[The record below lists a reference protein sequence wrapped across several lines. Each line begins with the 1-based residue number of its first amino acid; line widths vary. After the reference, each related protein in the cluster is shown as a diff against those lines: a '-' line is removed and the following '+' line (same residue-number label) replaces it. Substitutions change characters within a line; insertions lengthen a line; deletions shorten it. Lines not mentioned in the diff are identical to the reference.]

1 MLKDWYFCVGYVLSC
16 VTLQYTLESYFNFI
30 IVHFYPMESYCNI
43 VFIDTNKL
51 SSVGEE
57 VCRDEQSVYIRTWG
71 ILVESVSTCPSTCTG
86 STKVTVT
93 PQCSDDVLYTT
104 QCHMY
109 VYVHIT
115 LCDYK
120 YTRTSTARLLCVMSQ
135 YLVEKKMIDAAEQ

>member
-1 MLKDWYFCVGYVLSC
+1 VYV
-16 VTLQYTLESYFNFI
+16 
-30 IVHFYPMESYCNI
+30 
-43 VFIDTNKL
+43 
-51 SSVGEE
+51 
-57 VCRDEQSVYIRTWG
+57 RTWG

-115 LCDYK
+115 LCDY
-120 YTRTSTARLLCVMSQ
+120 TRTSTALVVCYVLVLSREKDDRRSRTVMNAWPRDICLFSPVQ
-135 YLVEKKMIDAAEQ
+135 QEYL